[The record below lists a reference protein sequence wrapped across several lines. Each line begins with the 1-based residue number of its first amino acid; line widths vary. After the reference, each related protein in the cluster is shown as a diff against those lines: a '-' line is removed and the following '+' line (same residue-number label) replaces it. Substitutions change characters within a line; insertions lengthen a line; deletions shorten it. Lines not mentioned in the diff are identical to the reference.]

1 MEVTLKKTALLLS
14 LALSCLLVATLALA
28 QSVGLP
34 STLPVDGNSTDSILF
49 LLQNFKALGPVGIGM
64 VVVTIAIQAT
74 KSDLFGNW
82 FKKLSSKIQVAVIT
96 IAGLLYGAAYTIL
109 YTKQGVDIFVIGL
122 VSSGGAV
129 SLFQLIKML
138 FKKDEVAV

>member
-1 MEVTLKKTALLLS
+1 MKKTALLLS